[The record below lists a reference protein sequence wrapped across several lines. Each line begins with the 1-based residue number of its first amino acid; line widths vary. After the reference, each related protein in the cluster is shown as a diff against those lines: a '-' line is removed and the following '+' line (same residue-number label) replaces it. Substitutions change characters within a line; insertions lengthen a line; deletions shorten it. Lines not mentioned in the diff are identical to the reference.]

1 MSAASPEP
9 ITTEPAASEPRVTL
23 RPLSFRGRVF
33 KALALTPE
41 PPVGDWLAGLDLALK
56 RSPTLLKGR
65 ALILDLAELKPS
77 LDDLQGLLE
86 ELRGRD
92 IRVLGIEGSDQA
104 GEGLPPILLQGRPG
118 ASIEVPAVPAEP
130 EPQVVTSITVEGS
143 IRSGQSIVNPTGD
156 VTVMG
161 HVSSGAEVLAGGSI
175 HVYGALRGRAIAGAA
190 RNPRARIYCRKFEP
204 ELLGIDRLVRTAE
217 DMGSALRGMAAQV
230 WLDGGTMKL
239 AKLD

>member
-9 ITTEPAASEPRVTL
+9 KIKDPAADEPRVTL
-23 RPLSFRGRVF
+23 RPLSFRGRAF

-41 PPVGDWLAGLDLALK
+41 PPVGDWLAGLDVTLK
-56 RSPTLLKGR
+56 RSPTLFKGR
-65 ALILDLAELKPS
+65 ALILDLAELQPS
-77 LDDLQGLLE
+77 LDDLRGLLD
-86 ELRGRD
+86 ELRGRN
-92 IRVLGIEGSDQA
+92 ICVLGIEGTETA
-104 GEGLPPILLQGRPG
+104 GEGLPPLLIDGHPS
-118 ASIEVPAVPAEP
+118 ASVKLPVLPAAP

-143 IRSGQSIVNPTGD
+143 VRSGQSIVNPTGD

-161 HVSSGAEVLAGGSI
+161 HVSSGAEILAGGSI

-217 DMGSALRGMAAQV
+217 DMGSALRGKAAQV